1 MTEPNNKDI
10 TEYKIYLMLL
20 KILEEKE
27 RAKKEKINL

>member
-1 MTEPNNKDI
+1 MTKPNNDEYDI

-27 RAKKEKINL
+27 RAKKKK